1 MASRKVIRRLGALL
15 HPSRGFCHKQEL
27 GGQLHPR
34 SSSQLLAA
42 LEPHVTS
49 SGKELFQVLIDVFCL
64 EKEAWKQKEEFWKK
78 KEAWKQEEE
87 FWKQKEAWKQKD
99 EYQKEACKQKQKEI
113 EYQNKEIAYLEVDLL
128 RSKGLNNTCGLFERM
143 QEVLAT
149 YARAKGNKASILW
162 EKILKWSPDLAAC
175 VEKHTNIPPQ
185 DVRKQAVH
193 CHTIY
198 NILSQHV
205 HAGPNISLYWKG
217 GEV

>member
-27 GGQLHPR
+27 GDQLHPR

-49 SGKELFQVLIDVFCL
+49 SGKELFQGLMDVSCL
-64 EKEAWKQKEEFWKK
+64 EKEVW
-78 KEAWKQEEE
+78 
-87 FWKQKEAWKQKD
+87 
-99 EYQKEACKQKQKEI
+99 KQKQKEI
-113 EYQNKEIAYLEVDLL
+113 EYQKEAIEYKNKEIAYLEVDLL
-128 RSKGLNNTCGLFERM
+128 RSKGLNNTRGLFERM

-175 VEKHTNIPPQ
+175 
-185 DVRKQAVH
+185 
-193 CHTIY
+193 
-198 NILSQHV
+198 
-205 HAGPNISLYWKG
+205 
-217 GEV
+217 

>member
-128 RSKGLNNTCGLFERM
+128 RSKGLNNTLVSGLGCLRREAHQYSTARCAEASSALPYYIQHSF
-143 QEVLAT
+143 A
-149 YARAKGNKASILW
+149 ARARRSKYFSVL
-162 EKILKWSPDLAAC
+162 ERRRSLTLKKTRLPGPAEEFRCGVLFVWSF
-175 VEKHTNIPPQ
+175 
-185 DVRKQAVH
+185 
-193 CHTIY
+193 
-198 NILSQHV
+198 
-205 HAGPNISLYWKG
+205 
-217 GEV
+217 